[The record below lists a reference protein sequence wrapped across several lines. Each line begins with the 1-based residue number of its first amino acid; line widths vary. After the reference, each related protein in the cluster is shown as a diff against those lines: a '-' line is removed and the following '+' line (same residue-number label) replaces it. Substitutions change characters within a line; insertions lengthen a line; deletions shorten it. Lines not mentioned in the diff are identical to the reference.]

1 VSLTIKLLLELLVRL
16 NDGLLEPI
24 KLLIFSGSDM
34 SDGLSLDLREG
45 LNNGGK
51 LIYFLLQLQVTMVYK
66 TILNCHDFTSSKA
79 TRIVN
84 IVTLFENQESF
95 LALSCHGVLLNGSA
109 LYMHL
114 HVPQEYL

>member
-34 SDGLSLDLREG
+34 SYGLSLDLREG

-51 LIYFLLQLQVTMVYK
+51 LIDFLLQLQVTMVYK
-66 TILNCHDFTSSKA
+66 TILNSHDFTSSKA